1 MKKMV
6 KKFIVRPDSSIQ
18 ETIRCIDKNRKG
30 IALVVD
36 HENRL
41 IATITDGDIR
51 RSILASVTFDTPVSR
66 LIEEK
71 ENSKYPNPIC
81 VTKKS
86 TDSEMLGLMKNE
98 SIRQLP
104 VLDEEGRVVDLVVL
118 SDLVPEEQLAVR
130 AVIMAGG
137 KGTRLRPLTEKL
149 PKPMLPVGDRP
160 LMERTIE
167 QLRQSGI
174 RNVNITTHFQPEK
187 IIDHFGNG
195 EAFGVNINYLP
206 EDEPLGTAGALD
218 MIEDT
223 DEPILVINGDVLT
236 RVDYRAMLNYHREHS
251 ADMTI
256 GVRKYDLQVPYG
268 VIHSDG
274 PNVLELREKPVME
287 LFVNAGIYLL
297 EPGIKKFL
305 PDSGPFDMT
314 ELIQLMIDDGCSVVN
329 FPIVEYWLDVGRPA
343 DYEQA
348 QQDVENGEL
357 KQ

>member
-1 MKKMV
+1 MSEIG
-6 KKFIVRPDSSIQ
+6 KFTIDLNA
-18 ETIRCIDKNRKG
+18 TIRDAISCIDKNAKG
-30 IALVVD
+30 IALVIDGD
-36 HENRL
+36 HRL
-41 IATITDGDIR
+41 LSTITDGDIR
-51 RSILASVTFDTPVSR
+51 RAILAGVTFDTPVSR
-66 LIEEK
+66 LMMEK
-71 ENSKYPNPIC
+71 EKSKYPKPIC

-86 TDSEMLGLMKNE
+86 TDSEMLSLMKDE
-98 SIRQLP
+98 SVRQLP

-118 SDLVPEEQLAVR
+118 SDLVPEEKLAVR

-167 QLRQSGI
+167 QLRRSGI

-187 IIDHFGNG
+187 IVDHFGDG
-195 EAFGVNINYLP
+195 KAFGVTINYLP

-218 MIEDT
+218 MMEDT
-223 DEPILVINGDVLT
+223 DEPVLVINGDVLT

-268 VIHSDG
+268 VIDSDG
-274 PNVLELREKPVME
+274 PNVRKLREKPVIE

-297 EPGIKKFL
+297 EPGLNRYL

-314 ELIQLMIDDGCSVVN
+314 ELIQRMIDDGSNVVN
-329 FPIVEYWLDVGRPA
+329 FPIVEYWLDIGHPA

-357 KQ
+357 KK